1 MMATGR
7 GGLSFFTD
15 VTPGRSTIFQGRPH
29 SQELL
34 NNRHYLMDLERKTK
48 AQSYG
53 NKGMRL
59 ELEDGSE
66 K

>member
-1 MMATGR
+1 MDSV
-7 GGLSFFTD
+7 LFTD
-15 VTPGRSTIFQGRPH
+15 VIPGRSPILQGRPH

-34 NNRHYLMDLERKTK
+34 NNKNYSMDLERKTK

-53 NKGMRL
+53 DKGMRM

-66 K
+66 NDQNTA